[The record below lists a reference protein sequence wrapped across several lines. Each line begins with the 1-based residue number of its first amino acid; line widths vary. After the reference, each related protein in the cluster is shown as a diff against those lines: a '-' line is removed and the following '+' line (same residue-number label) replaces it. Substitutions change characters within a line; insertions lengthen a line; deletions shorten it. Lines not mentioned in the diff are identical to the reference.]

1 MAYDEPAQVALVL
14 ASSRCAFLAV
24 PDVLRGHAARLP
36 TWDGFLIIPVGVSRS
51 IGSSNKVVINGNQV
65 LKKKE
70 KKERKKYRQKE
81 RKGKRKSKGKSKR
94 KDRKMFSSMNKGE
107 I

>member
-1 MAYDEPAQVALVL
+1 MIRSMAYDEPAQVALVL

-70 KKERKKYRQKE
+70 KKERKKRKKKKQRKKQK
-81 RKGKRKSKGKSKR
+81 KR
-94 KDRKMFSSMNKGE
+94 
-107 I
+107 

>member
-1 MAYDEPAQVALVL
+1 MIRSMAYDEPAQVALVL

-65 LKKKE
+65 LKKKR
-70 KKERKKYRQKE
+70 KERKKEIQTERKE
-81 RKGKRKSKGKSKR
+81 RKKKKQRKKQKKR
-94 KDRKMFSSMNKGE
+94 
-107 I
+107 